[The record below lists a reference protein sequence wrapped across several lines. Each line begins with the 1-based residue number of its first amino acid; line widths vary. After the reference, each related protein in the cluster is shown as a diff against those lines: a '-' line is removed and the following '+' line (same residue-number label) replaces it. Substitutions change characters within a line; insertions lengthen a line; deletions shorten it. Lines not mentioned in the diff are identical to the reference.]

1 MTIEAAIKRHA
12 VLIYFVLVFLLSG
25 GSILLIVGPE
35 GFPLKAEEFASFGL
49 SLYAAILAGPC
60 VAGVLMTAIVDGR
73 PGLRHLFARL
83 RRWRIGW
90 TWYAIALLPALLMT
104 ATALLL
110 SLVSPDFRPAILDS
124 NGKSGT
130 LLGALGPALLVGC
143 FERDRLDG
151 VRSPSVAVTPFH
163 TRDRADGRTRVGR
176 MALSPVLAARQFF
189 WGAPPRHPTDDAVL
203 LAATVPRAPGLGA

>member
-90 TWYAIALLPALLMT
+90 TWYASRCYP
-104 ATALLL
+104 L
-110 SLVSPDFRPAILDS
+110 S
-124 NGKSGT
+124 
-130 LLGALGPALLVGC
+130 
-143 FERDRLDG
+143 
-151 VRSPSVAVTPFH
+151 
-163 TRDRADGRTRVGR
+163 
-176 MALSPVLAARQFF
+176 
-189 WGAPPRHPTDDAVL
+189 
-203 LAATVPRAPGLGA
+203 